1 MSQSQAPPSG
11 GQAVPQ
17 VQAVTSPVQPSAS
30 PPRPGTP
37 VDGVGLGPPALA
49 QGAVTPAATSPLPVR
64 PQSPGAPMP
73 EGPAPGAPF
82 MLDRDVL
89 NEQNRIRS
97 TPLEQLCKT
106 DSLILNGLT
115 KFYGGFPAVNN
126 LCLGIKKGECFGLL
140 GVNGAGKT
148 STFKMLTGD
157 ETITA
162 GSAIVKGYSVASQIK
177 QVRSQIFEWQFSCT
191 IR

>member
-1 MSQSQAPPSG
+1 
-11 GQAVPQ
+11 
-17 VQAVTSPVQPSAS
+17 
-30 PPRPGTP
+30 
-37 VDGVGLGPPALA
+37 
-49 QGAVTPAATSPLPVR
+49 
-64 PQSPGAPMP
+64 
-73 EGPAPGAPF
+73 

-89 NEQNRIRS
+89 NEQNRIQS

-177 QVRSQIFEWQFSCT
+177 QVGRYIFDCNSVGKTC
-191 IR
+191 